1 MLKTKAKRLKYRV
14 SQHRHFFTDAGG
26 PSNGHHLSRG
36 ELCPWYYCRRSSS
49 GSCWQQRH
57 RHWGC
62 SSTHIPGRRSYMFSS
77 SLSPLYVCLTRCTGM
92 PVEARVASGCLP
104 LLLFA
109 LHLIFF
115 FFLRQVS
122 CWSWI
127 SLFQLHKLFNE
138 LLTLLVA
145 LWLKVQATMSNFYMG
160 SGHPNSG
167 PSICTSKTLP
177 SEPPSFGPVG
187 SFQSGIKE
195 AWGHVSTI
203 FYPYYCLCS
212 AHILSHMLNHL

>member
-1 MLKTKAKRLKYRV
+1 MQAGPAMAIIWAEGSSVPGTTAGEAALGPADSKGTG
-14 SQHRHFFTDAGG
+14 TGDA
-26 PSNGHHLSRG
+26 
-36 ELCPWYYCRRSSS
+36 
-49 GSCWQQRH
+49 
-57 RHWGC
+57 
-62 SSTHIPGRRSYMFSS
+62 
-77 SLSPLYVCLTRCTGM
+77 
-92 PVEARVASGCLP
+92 LP
-104 LLLFA
+104 PTF
-109 LHLIFF
+109 
-115 FFLRQVS
+115 QVS